1 MYLPTWS
8 NGTPACLDLAITS
21 PFRRDVVQA
30 ASETAGA
37 AAEAYEAFKRSH
49 LDTAADCLAQ
59 GMAFIPMV
67 AERTG
72 GWGKSGICTLKAL
85 ARARAARSGDDP
97 SSIQAIQLSRL
108 CAAIRQNGARAVLR
122 RSVPPA
128 VASEQAAARAAAQS
142 ALAAD

>member
-8 NGTPACLDLAITS
+8 NGSPACLDLAITS
-21 PFRRDVVQA
+21 PFRRDYVQA

-37 AAEAYEAFKRSH
+37 AAEAYEAFKRAH
-49 LDTAADCLAQ
+49 LDTAADCVAQ

-85 ARARAARSGDDP
+85 ARAQASRSGEDIGP
-97 SSIQAIQLSRL
+97 ILALQLSRL
-108 CAAIRQNGARAVLR
+108 CAAVRQNGARAVLR
-122 RSVPPA
+122 RSAPPA
-128 VASEQAAARAAAQS
+128 ASSQQAATMAAAR
-142 ALAAD
+142 LVMAAD